1 MLPALLVYPFLMPI
15 RPRYGFTPR
24 APLSSRLV
32 LRIGY
37 DQPPPP
43 GNLASTVAQYRAKSG
58 LRSPT
63 RPKTARSNA
72 DDTWPGAS

>member
-1 MLPALLVYPFLMPI
+1 MPI
-15 RPRYGFTPR
+15 SPRYGFTPR
-24 APLSSRLV
+24 VPLSSRLV
-32 LRIGY
+32 LRIAY

-63 RPKTARSNA
+63 RPKIARSNA
-72 DDTWPGAS
+72 DDTWPGVS

>member
-1 MLPALLVYPFLMPI
+1 MPI
-15 RPRYGFTPR
+15 SPRYGFTPG

-37 DQPPPP
+37 DQPPPA
-43 GNLASTVAQYRAKSG
+43 GNLASTVAQYCAKAGS
-58 LRSPT
+58 RSPT

-72 DDTWPGAS
+72 EDTWPGAS

>member
-1 MLPALLVYPFLMPI
+1 MPI

-24 APLSSRLV
+24 VPLSSRLV
-32 LRIGY
+32 LRIAY

-63 RPKTARSNA
+63 RPKIARSNA
-72 DDTWPGAS
+72 DDTWPGVS

>member
-1 MLPALLVYPFLMPI
+1 MTPI
-15 RPRYGFTPR
+15 SLRYGLTPSE
-24 APLSSRLV
+24 PLSSRLV

-37 DQPPPP
+37 DQPPRP

-58 LRSPT
+58 LRSPA
-63 RPKTARSNA
+63 RPKTARSYA